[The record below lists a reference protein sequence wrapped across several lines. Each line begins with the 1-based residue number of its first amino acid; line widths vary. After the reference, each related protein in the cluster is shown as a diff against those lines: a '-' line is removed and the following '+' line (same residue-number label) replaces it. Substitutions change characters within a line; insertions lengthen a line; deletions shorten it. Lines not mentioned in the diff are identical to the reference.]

1 MVVISVINM
10 LIVLFLSL
18 IIYVKVRLNTAL
30 LSAFPHVQITSIPI
44 TIILLVLQEL
54 DLFLIKHHQVVC
66 ELKT

>member
-18 IIYVKVRLNTAL
+18 IIYVKVQLNTAL
-30 LSAFPHVQITSIPI
+30 LSVFLHVQITSIPI

>member
-18 IIYVKVRLNTAL
+18 IIYVKVQLNTAL
-30 LSAFPHVQITSIPI
+30 LSVFLHVQITSIPI

-66 ELKT
+66 ELKM